1 MLKQVSV
8 QALAFKAGVPAS
20 SLEIPAYLNLVAGCV
35 AGGVAG
41 YLTNPFDVLKARIM
55 LEDSPETS
63 KINGKT
69 KQDAKPQ
76 GMSQIKKMLK
86 EDGMVS
92 LFRGANVR
100 MI

>member
-1 MLKQVSV
+1 
-8 QALAFKAGVPAS
+8 
-20 SLEIPAYLNLVAGCV
+20 
-35 AGGVAG
+35 
-41 YLTNPFDVLKARIM
+41 M

-69 KQDAKPQ
+69 KQETKPQ